1 MTTDYYTVLGVPRD
15 ASEEEIKKAYRKL
28 AMKYHPDV
36 ATEEGSAEKFKQ
48 IGEAYEVL
56 SDPDK
61 RSVYDRGGDPMN
73 SGMPG
78 FGGFGGGFDFT
89 TIVDAMFGGSMG
101 SRGPRSRV
109 ARGQDRLER
118 LTVSL
123 VEAAFGVTRDMT
135 IESLVVCTACS
146 GSGAADGTKPVTC
159 RTCQGRGEVVSV
171 QRSFI
176 GDIRTSS
183 PCPQCRGYGTII
195 EHPCPDCYGEGRVR
209 AKRTMSIKVPAG
221 VTTGNRIRLE
231 SQGDVGTGGGPA
243 GDLYVEITV
252 AAHRVFTR
260 HGDDLEATLEVP
272 MTQAALGVDLPVQTL
287 DAEREDADPADA
299 VITVSIAPGTQTGA
313 RIQVRNKGVS
323 KLRGRGRGDLAIT
336 VVVTTPTGLDDTQR
350 ELLTLLAKERGEDAP
365 SPSSALT
372 AGQAGKHDKGF
383 FGKLK
388 EAFS

>member
-1 MTTDYYTVLGVPRD
+1 MTTDYYSVLGVPRD

-36 ATEEGSAEKFKQ
+36 APEESSAEKFKQ

-56 SDPDK
+56 SDPQK
-61 RSVYDRGGDPMN
+61 RSVYDRGGDPM
-73 SGMPG
+73 SGGMPG
-78 FGGFGGGFDFT
+78 FSGFGGGFDFT

-123 VEAAFGVTRDMT
+123 VEAAFGVTREVT
-135 IESLVVCTACS
+135 IESLVLCTTCA

-209 AKRTMSIKVPAG
+209 AKRAMSINVPQG

-252 AAHRVFTR
+252 AAHKVFTR
-260 HGDDLEATLEVP
+260 HGDDLEATMEVP
-272 MTQAALGVDLPVQTL
+272 MTQAALGVDLTVATL
-287 DAEREDADPADA
+287 DAERENPDPADA
-299 VITVSIAPGTQTGA
+299 EITVTITPGTQTGT
-313 RIQVRNKGVS
+313 RIQVRNKGVP
-323 KLRGRGRGDLAIT
+323 KLRGRGRGDLTIT
-336 VVVTTPTGLDDTQR
+336 VVVATPTGLDDTQR
-350 ELLTLLAKERGEDAP
+350 ELLTLLAKERGEDVTGSVP
-365 SPSSALT
+365 LTSP
-372 AGQAGKHDKGF
+372 GQAGKRDKGF